1 MKIADL
7 AAWIL
12 NHHSNSAENNPEIW
26 SSYEVIEELKFVD
39 KITEVLSEK
48 YDDDDAAMDAG
59 GNSSDSNYLTLSRD
73 YSVAEIIEALDKVYT
88 FGFSGLDS
96 WLDEHDSLFSSK
108 NNIV

>member
-12 NHHSNSAENNPEIW
+12 NHHSNGAANNPEIW

-59 GNSSDSNYLTLSRD
+59 GTTSDSNYITLSRD

-88 FGFSGLDS
+88 FGFSGIDC
-96 WLDEHDSLFSSK
+96 WLDEYDSLYKSK
-108 NNIV
+108 LV